1 MTGAIVVREL
11 RPDDVDEV
19 VARWHD
25 TNVRTYT
32 YVAEH
37 QRHTLDDARR
47 FFDDAIRPTCVVLVA
62 ERHGRRAAVLAQDG
76 CWIRQLAVF
85 DGHRRCGVGRA
96 LVAAARARSPRELR
110 LFTFQRNAAARA
122 FYEADGFVA
131 VRFGTS
137 PPPENEPDVEYVWS
151 QAPA

>member
-1 MTGAIVVREL
+1 MSPAIVVRPF
-11 RPDDVDEV
+11 RPNDEDEIT
-19 VARWHD
+19 ARWHD
-25 TNVRTYT
+25 SNVRTYT

-47 FFDDAIRPTCVVLVA
+47 FFAREILPRCAILVA
-62 ERHGRRAAVLAQDG
+62 ERAGRRAAMLAQDG

-96 LVAAARARSPRELR
+96 LVAAARARSPSELR

-122 FYEADGFVA
+122 FYEADGFVV
-131 VRFGTS
+131 VRLGTS
-137 PPPENEPDVEYVWS
+137 PAPESEPDVEYRW
-151 QAPA
+151 APA